1 MIQNKAEALE
11 IITGYIIECRDRGHF
26 LTYSD
31 HEIIEGWIN
40 QANQL
45 EGLLGVLH
53 QVIPEYYEQNAHK
66 TCPPKL
72 EHVDKEIKSRLL
84 EKAMLHSNSKVI

>member
-1 MIQNKAEALE
+1 MIENKSEAIE

-31 HEIIEGWIN
+31 HEIIDGWIN
-40 QANQL
+40 EASHL
-45 EGLLGVLH
+45 EGLLSILH
-53 QVIPEYYEQNAHK
+53 QVIPQYYEQNAHK
-66 TCPPKL
+66 SCAPKL
-72 EHVDKEIKSRLL
+72 ERVDSKIKSHLL